1 MRNTLMRPTLCLL
14 AALALPAHAQLAPVT
29 APPSAPASAAPAPAP
44 APASTAADQRLSAL
58 MARVHLK
65 VVHPEQVRQTLTEAA
80 IKLGGHATRITD
92 QGVALKV
99 PPPELGEFLRRMGDH
114 GLVLEKTLSRQDM
127 TEAIADLEGRLRSK
141 QEIFGQLRAFFD
153 RSNLQATLDIERNMT
168 QLVDEMESIK
178 GQLRVERDRTRWALV
193 QVDFQFQSRDRVVY
207 VDSPFEWLNT
217 VDLDRFLSEFD
228 GEE

>member
-1 MRNTLMRPTLCLL
+1 MRNTLSAPFFALT
-14 AALALPAHAQLAPVT
+14 AALALPAHAQLAPAT
-29 APPSAPASAAPAPAP
+29 APASAPPSVAAPA

-65 VVHPEQVRQTLTEAA
+65 VVHPEQVRQTLTDAA

-92 QGVALKV
+92 QGVVLKV
-99 PPPELGEFLRRMGDH
+99 PPPELGEFLRKMGDH

-178 GQLRVERDRTRWALV
+178 GQLRVERDRTRWAQV